1 MIEELSSDT
10 QLLVNTGRLDACIT
24 WSVHQIHN
32 ETNKKGGIK
41 VHLPT
46 MWTFLVG
53 KLSRIHTLRQASNSI
68 TRPCFYRPIPKTF
81 WHADFLNIRYT
92 IRYTH
97 FTLLCVIYV
106 HNIHFFLISFLFY
119 NPERTL
125 TIRGVNISHRLQIR
139 HEVVHF
145 ISVGFPPTWGRS
157 RDRFEEFAL

>member
-1 MIEELSSDT
+1 MHALRDQSTKYTMKRI
-10 QLLVNTGRLDACIT
+10 
-24 WSVHQIHN
+24 
-32 ETNKKGGIK
+32 KKGGIK